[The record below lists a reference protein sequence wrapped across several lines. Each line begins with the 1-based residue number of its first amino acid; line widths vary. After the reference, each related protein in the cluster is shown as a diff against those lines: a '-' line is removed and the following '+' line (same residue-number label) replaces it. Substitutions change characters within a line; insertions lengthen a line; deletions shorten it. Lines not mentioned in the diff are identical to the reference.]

1 MLPSSVGK
9 SSMPF
14 LLLAIL
20 IWSYSLPG
28 IGQEYFTEPTIMAGD
43 EVPKPVD
50 AVVLT
55 VSGDIGASNTDSGM
69 QFDMQ
74 TLEALGVVELEVTDP
89 WAEEERTYSGI
100 LLSDLLAVVK
110 LSDNV
115 KYILATAGDG
125 YLAPVPVDQ
134 IRAIPI
140 ILATRLNGEHF
151 LDSKE
156 GPTRIIFPYDNVE
169 DVKSARQ
176 MSVWNVVAI
185 KTQ

>member
-1 MLPSSVGK
+1 MLPNSVRK
-9 SSMPF
+9 PSMPF

-28 IGQEYFTEPTIMAGD
+28 LGQQYFTEPKIMAGD
-43 EVPKPVD
+43 EVPQPVST
-50 AVVLT
+50 VVLT
-55 VSGDIGASNTDSGM
+55 VSGDIGASNSDNGV
-69 QFDMQ
+69 QFDME
-74 TLEALGVVELEVTDP
+74 TLEALGMVELEVNDP
-89 WAEEERTYSGI
+89 WAEEKRIYSGV
-100 LLSDLLAVVK
+100 LLSDLLAVVN
-110 LSDNV
+110 LSDQVN
-115 KYILATAGDG
+115 YILATAGDG

-134 IRAIPI
+134 IREIPI

-156 GPTRIIFPYDNVE
+156 GPTRIIFPYDEVE
-169 DVKSARQ
+169 DIKSARQ